1 MTLNCGNIWTSVS
14 EVIRQRISADGYER
28 WFHDVDVISDD
39 GLKLVFRVP
48 NPIHQ
53 FFIESNYLRLVQ
65 DAASEA
71 LRSPRK
77 IQFIAPGG
85 GEGDGSSFPSAVAN
99 GESAPSRATAS
110 ERAQSQT
117 FSGMNPRN
125 TFDTFVVGSNN
136 QFAQGAAMAVA
147 KTPAKTYN
155 PFFVYGGNGF
165 GKTHPLPAIRHLF
178 INKQKNPPGVYLFHR
193 QV

>member
-28 WFHDVDVISDD
+28 WFQGVDVISDD

-65 DAASEA
+65 DAAQEV

-77 IQFIAPGG
+77 IQFVAPGSG
-85 GEGDGSSFPSAVAN
+85 GRSSHIPLCEHRSPASTCHGS
-99 GESAPSRATAS
+99 
-110 ERAQSQT
+110 
-117 FSGMNPRN
+117 
-125 TFDTFVVGSNN
+125 
-136 QFAQGAAMAVA
+136 
-147 KTPAKTYN
+147 
-155 PFFVYGGNGF
+155 
-165 GKTHPLPAIRHLF
+165 
-178 INKQKNPPGVYLFHR
+178 
-193 QV
+193 

>member
-28 WFHDVDVISDD
+28 WFQGVDVISDD

-65 DAASEA
+65 EAASEV

-77 IQFIAPGG
+77 IQFIAPGA
-85 GEGDGSSFPSAVAN
+85 GDGGGSYSPRRSPCESPRLLVPCFRARP
-99 GESAPSRATAS
+99 ESAR
-110 ERAQSQT
+110 
-117 FSGMNPRN
+117 
-125 TFDTFVVGSNN
+125 
-136 QFAQGAAMAVA
+136 
-147 KTPAKTYN
+147 
-155 PFFVYGGNGF
+155 
-165 GKTHPLPAIRHLF
+165 
-178 INKQKNPPGVYLFHR
+178 PG
-193 QV
+193 